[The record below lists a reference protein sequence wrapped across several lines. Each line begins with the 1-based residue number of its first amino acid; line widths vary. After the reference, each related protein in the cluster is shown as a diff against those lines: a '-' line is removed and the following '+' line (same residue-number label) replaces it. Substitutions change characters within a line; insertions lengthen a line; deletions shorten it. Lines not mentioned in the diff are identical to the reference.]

1 MKIKSIS
8 STIILLVA
16 VFCGLVSFAQEKA
29 DVSYN
34 VDTHAQMPADK
45 QAISDFIY
53 ANLVYP
59 SDAVGSGISGMV
71 TTEFIIE
78 VDGTISNIKAT
89 RGLSPLIDTEAV
101 RVIGLIPG
109 KWTPAKVEGVSV
121 RSLYSMPV
129 LFSDPGK

>member
-1 MKIKSIS
+1 MKIKSFS

-16 VFCGLVSFAQEKA
+16 VFCGFVSFAQEKA
-29 DVSYN
+29 DISYN

-78 VDGTISNIKAT
+78 IDGTISNIKVT
-89 RGLSPLIDTEAV
+89 RGLSPLIDAEAV

-109 KWTPAKVEGVSV
+109 KWTPAKLEGISV
-121 RSLYSMPV
+121 RSYYSMPV

>member
-78 VDGTISNIKAT
+78 IDGTISNIKVT
-89 RGLSPLIDTEAV
+89 RGLNALIDAEAV

>member
-71 TTEFIIE
+71 ITEFIVE
-78 VDGTISNIKAT
+78 VDGTISNIKVT
-89 RGLSPLIDTEAV
+89 KGLNALIDAEAV

-121 RSLYSMPV
+121 RSLYSIPV

>member
-71 TTEFIIE
+71 TTEFIVE
-78 VDGTISNIKAT
+78 VDGTISNIKVT
-89 RGLSPLIDTEAV
+89 KGLNALIDAEAV

-121 RSLYSMPV
+121 RSLYSIPV

>member
-71 TTEFIIE
+71 TTEFIVE
-78 VDGTISNIKAT
+78 VDGTISNIKVT
-89 RGLSPLIDTEAV
+89 KGLNALIDAEAV